1 MPADN
6 PKQDPTVRAARQ
18 RRRLDSGDAFLP
30 DPTEG
35 GAERY
40 PKNDAE
46 GFAEEY
52 VASATTGES
61 VEMDAQDEVVE
72 EEIGGPFVD
81 VEEEGANEP
90 EPIEPAPR
98 RVGNA
103 AGRG

>member
-6 PKQDPTVRAARQ
+6 PKQDPTVRASRQ
-18 RRRLDSGDAFLP
+18 RHRLDSGDAFLP

-35 GAERY
+35 GAEQY
-40 PKNDAE
+40 PESDAQ

-52 VASATTGES
+52 VASATTGER
-61 VEMDAQDEVVE
+61 VDMDAQDEVVE

-81 VEEEGANEP
+81 LEEQAPNEP
-90 EPIEPAPR
+90 EPIEPSPR